1 MERRNI
7 TNEFLKEC
15 IADALIQLLRVKPL
29 EDITI
34 TEITDVA
41 GVGRST
47 YYRNFTSKEDVLSYK
62 LFILG
67 YRWLVKEKLSS
78 DMESEELLKSYC
90 CFIYEIRDLLNLL
103 YQNSQTNVLIYSI
116 YKYLGPKEGEDKGS
130 ALRKSGLIFGGFGIL
145 YEWLKRG
152 MEETPE
158 ELAQLLITGWEE
170 LRN

>member
-90 CFIYEIRDLLNLL
+90 
-103 YQNSQTNVLIYSI
+103 
-116 YKYLGPKEGEDKGS
+116 
-130 ALRKSGLIFGGFGIL
+130 
-145 YEWLKRG
+145 
-152 MEETPE
+152 
-158 ELAQLLITGWEE
+158 
-170 LRN
+170 